1 MSVRAKTSVTGSFAT
16 TLSNWMVQV
25 GFNSFAYRLAHI
37 QMPRH
42 FLSVGLALV
51 FFFV

>member
-1 MSVRAKTSVTGSFAT
+1 MIVKAKTSVTGAFAAT
-16 TLSNWMVQV
+16 GSNWMAQV

-42 FLSVGLALV
+42 FVSVAMALV